1 MQSLFLR
8 EAGFKIMTQSGR
20 KIVII
25 GGGIAGLCTAVYALK
40 CGYRVELLEMHDMAG
55 GLAMSW
61 RRGPYTFETCL
72 HWLLGSSPNGEFHAE
87 WQEVFDI
94 DRLAVINPEE
104 FVRIESERGDSVTFF
119 TNVDRLEAELLRRA
133 PQDALA
139 IRDFTHSVRSLGKF
153 RMLDPSGGLARNWQN
168 MLHDLPI
175 FPLLGK
181 LSKIS
186 GREYGNR
193 FSDPLIRSFFSMGD
207 IGKMSAIAM
216 VISLAWMNAGNAG
229 YCVGGSQAI
238 IRLIQENIEG
248 LGGKIRFKAK
258 VERILVENDTAVGVQ
273 LAGGEIIMADWVV
286 SAADGHATIF
296 DLLGG
301 RYADA
306 PTRRMYEDRE
316 LFASY
321 IQVSLGV
328 ARDLSD
334 QPPMLSRILESP
346 LQVDPAT
353 ELRHVSFRFFHFD
366 PTFAPPRKTA
376 VTCLLP
382 TRNFTYW
389 DELRR
394 TNPSMYRE
402 QKSRIADEV
411 ISQLERRIPG
421 VRKAIEVVD
430 VSTPAT
436 VYRYTGNW
444 KGTMEGW
451 LVEPGAGFKPLP
463 NTLPGLKR
471 FLMVGQW
478 VMPGGGLPS
487 GPMTARPA
495 VKAIC
500 KHDRVPF
507 DVHADQTPK
516 PEPVAV

>member
-1 MQSLFLR
+1 MKQN
-8 EAGFKIMTQSGR
+8 GK

-40 CGYRVELLEMHDMAG
+40 CGYQVEVLEMHDMAG

-72 HWLLGSSPNGEFHAE
+72 HWLLGSSPNGEFHAQ
-87 WQEVFDI
+87 WQEVFDT
-94 DRLAVINPEE
+94 DRLTFINPAE
-104 FVRIESERGDSVTFF
+104 FVRIESERGDSLTIF

-133 PQDALA
+133 PQDAGA
-139 IRDFTHSVRSLGKF
+139 IRDFIHSVRSLGKF
-153 RMLDPSGGLARNWQN
+153 RMLDPSGGLAGNWQN
-168 MLHDLPI
+168 MLRDLPV

-181 LSKIS
+181 LSKTS
-186 GREYGNR
+186 GRQYGNR
-193 FSDPLIRSFFSMGD
+193 FSDPLLKAFFSSGD

-229 YCVGGSQAI
+229 YCIGGSQAI
-238 IRLIQENIEG
+238 IRLIEENIES
-248 LGGKIRFKAK
+248 LGGKIRFKAR
-258 VERILVENDTAVGVQ
+258 VEHILVENDTAVGVQ
-273 LAGGEIIMADWVV
+273 LAGGETIKADWVI

-306 PTRRMYEDRE
+306 ATRKLYNERE

-321 IQVSLGV
+321 LQVSLGV

-334 QPPMLSRILESP
+334 QPPMLTRILESP

-353 ELRHVSFRFFHFD
+353 DLSHVSFRFFHFD

-382 TRNFTYW
+382 TRNFAYW
-389 DELRR
+389 AELRR
-394 TNPSMYRE
+394 TNPSAYHE
-402 QKSRIADEV
+402 QKSRIAEAV
-411 ISQLERRIPG
+411 IALLERRIAG
-421 VRKAIEVVD
+421 IRKAIEIVD

-444 KGTMEGW
+444 QGTMEGW
-451 LVEPGAGFKPLP
+451 LVEPGASLKSLP

-500 KHDRVPF
+500 KHDHMSF
-507 DVHADQTPK
+507 DIHADYAPK